1 MPYIFVHCSVNPNG
15 LFSNQTFIDF
25 ENVTLE
31 NVTLGNGATL
41 GEAFAM
47 FWGSQLVIA
56 KGRASLET
64 ISPTHARNKFQTHHV
79 IGRPP
84 HEVLNKLEEYGYKVV
99 AAHSQRPTGDS
110 GVSYSV
116 WTLHKP
122 L

>member
-1 MPYIFVHCSVNPNG
+1 MNPNG

-25 ENVTLE
+25 E

-56 KGRASLET
+56 KGRAYLET

-99 AAHSQRPTGDS
+99 AAHSQRLTGAS